1 MTRNKVM
8 NLWTAVVTA
17 FLALCTSLGLITTTA
32 VAAVPTTE
40 AARNLDAPREA
51 TEQEEPIW
59 TRPRASALPPT
70 MKQRI
75 HAEAHGSSPSCRH
88 RPPTDAMDADASV
101 TRDSAEAP
109 AIVAAAM
116 SAAVPTAVDT
126 TDSAARERAAREP
139 VTRDAA
145 ATPAHPCGTTH
156 MTTGTADAP
165 EVQAARTATPATPA
179 GQTGQTGQTR
189 TAAPA
194 APAAPAV
201 DTASLGAVMLPSQS
215 SAPVQ
220 LPALAPAPVLA
231 TAGSATRG

>member
-40 AARNLDAPREA
+40 AARNINAPQEA
-51 TEQEEPIW
+51 TAQEEPIW
-59 TRPRASALPPT
+59 SRPRASSLPPT

-88 RPPTDAMDADASV
+88 RPPTDATDATDAEVAV

-109 AIVAAAM
+109 AIVTAAM

-126 TDSAARERAAREP
+126 TDSATRERATREP
-139 VTRDAA
+139 VTRDAVVA
-145 ATPAHPCGTTH
+145 PAHPCDTTH
-156 MTTGTADAP
+156 MTTGAVDVP
-165 EVQAARTATPATPA
+165 AARTARAATP
-179 GQTGQTGQTR
+179 
-189 TAAPA
+189 
-194 APAAPAV
+194 APAV
-201 DTASLGAVMLPSQS
+201 DAASVSSAVTLPSQS
-215 SAPVQ
+215 SLPAPAPASVQ
-220 LPALAPAPVLA
+220 LPAPAPAPVLA
-231 TAGSATRG
+231 AVGSATRG